1 MKQDQYFFAVAS
13 LLMFA
18 ACKVPL
24 PDRSHSTFVVP
35 AKWHSN
41 HSSTNE
47 PAGNWWTQF
56 GDDRLSLL
64 VHEALANNLDL
75 QATANRLEQSLL
87 YADAALTR
95 QPSLEATLNT
105 TKRRMNFIGLPIPG
119 GNVLTSRSISHGVSL
134 SSSWEVDVW
143 GRLRAGEKMALADSS
158 AAHADL
164 WAARQS
170 IAAQVVKIW
179 IALTE
184 VNEQLG
190 LAQTNIMILD
200 ITVKQADLRYDLGV
214 IPALDV
220 RLARTNLAIT
230 QAVKEQWKSSREQL
244 CRQLETLLGRYP
256 AGLVDGT
263 HSLPQLM
270 PSIPAGIPSNL
281 LTRRPD
287 IAASNARIISARAK
301 IKEAQSELYPKLMI
315 TSSGGTSTDELK
327 DLLNNN
333 FLVWSL
339 GSEIIQPIF
348 NGKKLRNNVILQD
361 TITAELILHHRRTV
375 LNAFSE
381 VETALSNEAILQARE
396 KRLQEAALQ
405 AGKALDL
412 AEDRYSRGL
421 EPFVTVL
428 ETQRRFTEAQS
439 QRVTARRMRLENRAN
454 LHLALGGDFLRP
466 DPLKF
471 GGKE

>member
-1 MKQDQYFFAVAS
+1 MKQAVQFVVVN
-13 LLMFA
+13 LLLIVVG
-18 ACKVPL
+18 CKVPL
-24 PDRSHSTFVVP
+24 PDRARAPFVVP

-56 GDDRLSLL
+56 GDTRLSLV

-75 QATANRLEQSLL
+75 HATANRLEQSLL

-95 QPSLEATLNT
+95 QPSLDASLNT
-105 TKRRMNFIGLPIPG
+105 TKQRMNFIGLPIPG
-119 GNVLTSRSISHGVSL
+119 GNVLTSRSFSHGISL

-143 GRLRAGEKMALADSS
+143 NRLKAGEKRALADSS

-200 ITVKQADLRYDLGV
+200 TTVKQVDLRYDLGV

-220 RLARTNLAIT
+220 RLARTNLAVT
-230 QAVKEQWKSSREQL
+230 QAAKEQWKSSREQL

-256 AGLVDGT
+256 AGLIDGT
-263 HSLPQLM
+263 HSLPQLI
-270 PSIPAGIPSNL
+270 PSIPVGIPSDL

-287 IAASNARIISARAK
+287 IAASNARIISAQAK
-301 IKEAQSELYPKLMI
+301 IKEAQAELYPKLKI
-315 TSSGGTSTDELK
+315 TASGGTSTDELK

-339 GSEIIQPIF
+339 GSNISQSILD
-348 NGKKLRNNVILQD
+348 GKQRRNNVVLQD
-361 TITAELILHHRRTV
+361 TIAAEQIINHRRTV

-381 VETALSNEAILQARE
+381 VETSLSNEAILQSRE

-405 AGKALDL
+405 ASMALDL

-428 ETQRRFTEAQS
+428 ETQRRFIEAQS

-466 DPLKF
+466 YPLKF
-471 GGKE
+471 RGGE